1 MLAYCH
7 DLKTCQRTQGA
18 ILVSH
23 GNQMNVMRCVIIV
36 EELETNQTASALV
49 RTEVQLT
56 IKCCPQVLLLND
68 LTTNSL
74 KLYSNLKTKLLY
86 SKLKKKDSKSK
97 LEGMGR
103 IAGGSKALLSRRSL
117 LMQAWALSW
126 DS

>member
-1 MLAYCH
+1 
-7 DLKTCQRTQGA
+7 
-18 ILVSH
+18 
-23 GNQMNVMRCVIIV
+23 MNVMRCVIIV